1 MYGEIIRY
9 RASLNAAGTSR
20 GFPVHSHL
28 FFLHFSEKQLKIY
41 KNITIKYKEAELV
54 YIKQISELKKFRK
67 FICEQNIL
75 LC

>member
-1 MYGEIIRY
+1 MQRELQE
-9 RASLNAAGTSR
+9 A
-20 GFPVHSHL
+20 FPYIAIF

-54 YIKQISELKKFRK
+54 YIKQISEPKKFRK